1 MENSEAMQATH
12 PIPSRIADENTA
24 LRTILEGTATATGG
38 RFFDALVTSLARVL
52 NTHSAWVTEY
62 LEGTRQLRALAY
74 WADGTLTRDFLIDI
88 AGTPCEAVV
97 SQSEIVHFP
106 DHVIR
111 LYPENPDLKAI
122 NASSYLG
129 APLLDREGRVIGNL
143 AVMDTRPMPEEPRA
157 RTIFQIFAA
166 RASAELQRLR
176 AESERREAEEKYR
189 RIIQATDEG
198 FLLMNREFAVT
209 DVNRAFCRMVGAAR
223 EEIVGRTPLRFVEE
237 EYRRFLMMNREDL
250 FAGDF
255 TELEGQVITTSG
267 RKIPVLI
274 HGNRLRDD
282 RGAVIG
288 SILFVTDLTQQKR
301 SLALA
306 GEVQKSLLPEEAPR
320 IEGLD
325 VAGRTLSCDEIGG
338 DYFDFLWDRQCPQDA
353 FSIAVGDVSGHG
365 VEAALLMTTARA
377 FMRMR
382 ASLCGGSAEIVTEM
396 NRHLVRDVTDS
407 GRFMTLSFVRFEP
420 ASRSLRWVRAG
431 HPPALLYDPAAER
444 FRELGGRGLPLGV
457 DDQYQYQEYAEADL
471 GVGQIIAI
479 GTDGIWEASDRQ
491 KSYYGIE
498 RFREVIHRHAAL
510 NAKEILEAVFADIK
524 TFTLG
529 ARQEDDITLVIA
541 KVGEGQKTGPD
552 FVI

>member
-1 MENSEAMQATH
+1 MKATH
-12 PIPSRIADENTA
+12 PVPSRIVDENSA

-38 RFFDALVTSLARVL
+38 RFFDALVTSLAKVL

-88 AGTPCEAVV
+88 SGTPCEAVV

-111 LYPENPDLKAI
+111 LYPKNPDLKAI
-122 NASSYLG
+122 NAASYLG
-129 APLLDREGRVIGNL
+129 SPLLDREGRVIGNL

-198 FLLMNREFAVT
+198 FLLMNREFVVT
-209 DVNRAFCRMVGAAR
+209 DVNQAFCRMVGAGR

-237 EYRRFLMMNREDL
+237 DYRRFLMMNRKDL

-255 TELEGQVITTSG
+255 TELEGQVLTLGG

-282 RGAVIG
+282 RGDVIG

-306 GEVQKSLLPEEAPR
+306 GEVQKSLLPEESPH

-353 FSIAVGDVSGHG
+353 FSMVVGDVAGHG

-407 GRFMTLSFVRFEP
+407 GRFMTLSFVRFEL

-431 HPPALLYDPAAER
+431 HPPALLYDPASDR
-444 FRELGGRGLPLGV
+444 FRELGGGGLPLGV
-457 DDQYQYQEYAEADL
+457 DDQYQYEEYAEADI

-491 KSYYGIE
+491 KNYYGIE
-498 RFREVIHRHAAL
+498 RFREVVRSHAAL

-524 TFTLG
+524 SFTLG

-541 KVGEGQKTGPD
+541 KVGESQKPGPD